1 MRVLLENTCL
11 ACYVGPG
18 LAKARTAWAWKAPNT
33 GPQRPPTL
41 LLGKNSNDR
50 LGWRAKLWFRPL
62 SGSTGTVK
70 EPGVTRPEAER
81 GSRGRTAGPLGQRPP
96 SGAGPFGREAQLG
109 EPPRLQRG
117 TGKWG
122 SRARIPKTT
131 AEPTACTTPW
141 GRAAASSTGTPPGQ
155 GLGSPER
162 RPAQGRPPGRD
173 PRNSPG
179 TAPPPRARV
188 GPPLVPRPRSRARR
202 TDLRVPGRRVCPGPR
217 PRPQPS
223 ALRMSGWR
231 GWNQIQPAE
240 R

>member
-1 MRVLLENTCL
+1 MWARALQRQERPGHGRPRILVPK
-11 ACYVGPG
+11 GPRHSSWGRTVMIGWGGGQSCG
-18 LAKARTAWAWKAPNT
+18 LDHSPVPRGRSRSLGSRALKPNAEAA
-33 GPQRPPTL
+33 GA
-41 LLGKNSNDR
+41 R
-50 LGWRAKLWFRPL
+50 LGPRRSAR
-62 SGSTGTVK
+62 V
-70 EPGVTRPEAER
+70 R
-81 GSRGRTAGPLGQRPP
+81 GPLGQRPP

-122 SRARIPKTT
+122 SRARVPKTT

-162 RPAQGRPPGRD
+162 RPAQGRPPGQD

-179 TAPPPRARV
+179 TAPPPRARA
-188 GPPLVPRPRSRARR
+188 GPPLVPGPCSRARR

>member
-1 MRVLLENTCL
+1 MWARALQRQERPGHGRPRILVPK
-11 ACYVGPG
+11 GPRHSFWGRTVMIGWGGGQSCG
-18 LAKARTAWAWKAPNT
+18 LDHSPIPRGRSRSLGSRALKPNAEAA
-33 GPQRPPTL
+33 GA
-41 LLGKNSNDR
+41 R
-50 LGWRAKLWFRPL
+50 LGPRRSAR
-62 SGSTGTVK
+62 V
-70 EPGVTRPEAER
+70 R
-81 GSRGRTAGPLGQRPP
+81 GPLGQRPP

-109 EPPRLQRG
+109 APPRLQRG

-162 RPAQGRPPGRD
+162 RPAQGRPPGQD
-173 PRNSPG
+173 PRNSSG
-179 TAPPPRARV
+179 TAPPPRARA
-188 GPPLVPRPRSRARR
+188 GPPLVPGPRSRARR
-202 TDLRVPGRRVCPGPR
+202 TDLRVPGRRICPGPR

>member
-1 MRVLLENTCL
+1 MWARALQRQERPGHGRPRILVPK
-11 ACYVGPG
+11 GPRHSSWGRTVMIGWGGGQSCG
-18 LAKARTAWAWKAPNT
+18 LDHSPVPRGRSRSLGSRALKPNAEAA
-33 GPQRPPTL
+33 GA
-41 LLGKNSNDR
+41 R
-50 LGWRAKLWFRPL
+50 LGPRRSAR
-62 SGSTGTVK
+62 V
-70 EPGVTRPEAER
+70 R
-81 GSRGRTAGPLGQRPP
+81 GPLGQRPP

-109 EPPRLQRG
+109 APPRLQRG

-122 SRARIPKTT
+122 SRARVPKTT

-179 TAPPPRARV
+179 TAPPPRARA
-188 GPPLVPRPRSRARR
+188 GPPLVPGPRSRARR

>member
-1 MRVLLENTCL
+1 MWARALQRQERPGHGRPRILVPK
-11 ACYVGPG
+11 GPRHSSWGRTVMIGWGGGQSCG
-18 LAKARTAWAWKAPNT
+18 LDHSPVPRGRSRSLGSRALKPNAEAA
-33 GPQRPPTL
+33 GA
-41 LLGKNSNDR
+41 R
-50 LGWRAKLWFRPL
+50 LGPRRSAR
-62 SGSTGTVK
+62 V
-70 EPGVTRPEAER
+70 R
-81 GSRGRTAGPLGQRPP
+81 GPLGQRPP

-122 SRARIPKTT
+122 SRARVPKTT

-179 TAPPPRARV
+179 TAPPTRARA
-188 GPPLVPRPRSRARR
+188 GPPLVPGPAPGLGALTSASLAAGSAQARAPALSPAHCACQAGAAGTRSSR
-202 TDLRVPGRRVCPGPR
+202 LR
-217 PRPQPS
+217 
-223 ALRMSGWR
+223 
-231 GWNQIQPAE
+231 
-240 R
+240 

>member
-1 MRVLLENTCL
+1 MWARALQRQERPGHGRPRILVPK
-11 ACYVGPG
+11 GPRHSSWGRTVMIGWGGGQSCG
-18 LAKARTAWAWKAPNT
+18 LDHSPVPR
-33 GPQRPPTL
+33 GRSRSL
-41 LLGKNSNDR
+41 
-50 LGWRAKLWFRPL
+50 
-62 SGSTGTVK
+62 
-70 EPGVTRPEAER
+70 
-81 GSRGRTAGPLGQRPP
+81 GSRALKPNAEAAGARLSPRRSARVHGPLGQRPP

-122 SRARIPKTT
+122 SRARVPKTT

-162 RPAQGRPPGRD
+162 RPAQGRPPGPD

-179 TAPPPRARV
+179 TAPPPRARA
-188 GPPLVPRPRSRARR
+188 GPPLVPGPRSRARR